1 VIEEIGPDE
10 VDVSKV
16 SILRREGDFLSS
28 FSVERH
34 SQGIT
39 AVVFEVFEEFV
50 PSWFAEVGASST
62 SVDQKRCLNRFGAK
76 FDDTWNKAPTVSPS
90 YNPIQR

>member
-1 VIEEIGPDE
+1 MIEEIGPDE
-10 VDVSKV
+10 VDVGKV

-34 SQGIT
+34 PQGI
-39 AVVFEVFEEFV
+39 AADVFEAFEEFV
-50 PSWFAEVGASST
+50 PSWFAEVSASST
-62 SVDQKRCLNRFGAK
+62 SVDQKRCLDRSGSK